1 MQSLRVALVAGVLM
15 GVGVLGSLEA
25 AAQGRAPRS
34 TGESST
40 DGMSVEAMLKEG
52 RKIQAGMRASR
63 EEAEDSLRKARAANN
78 VASMDCVNEA
88 LIAMKGI
95 QRLGDDYAFAMEADA
110 KQGNSKA
117 VREGLGKIRIAGRKS
132 EELSARVQGCG
143 GPAEAGIVEGR
154 PAVER
159 VEDPDLPE
167 GDPVDVLDSE
177 AIFVDRP
184 MTVSPYQ

>member
-1 MQSLRVALVAGVLM
+1 MIRSLRVALAAGVLT
-15 GVGVLGSLEA
+15 GVVGTADG
-25 AAQGRAPRS
+25 AAQGRGPRG

-40 DGMSVEAMLKEG
+40 DAMSVEAMLMEG
-52 RKIQAGMRASR
+52 RKIQAAMRAAR
-63 EEAEDSLRKARAANN
+63 EQAEDALRKARAANN

-95 QRLGDDYAFAMEADA
+95 QRLGDDYVFAMEANA

-132 EELSARVQGCG
+132 EELSARAQGCG
-143 GPAEAGIVEGR
+143 GPAGAGIVEGR

-167 GDPVDVLDSE
+167 GDPVDALDSE
-177 AIFVDRP
+177 AIFVERP